1 MTMTTKR
8 TEEILESL
16 SGLQKAAAPNFFY
29 TRLIGKMQHELPV
42 KRKTF
47 LLLRPA
53 FITAVLSIVL
63 VINVASLVL
72 LNDKPKKEK
81 ATIESFAEAYNFNSP
96 SLYE

>member
-1 MTMTTKR
+1 MENKR

-16 SGLQKAAAPNFFY
+16 SGLQKAAAPDYFY
-29 TRLIGKMQHELPV
+29 TRLVARMENELPV

-53 FITAVLSIVL
+53 FVTAVLSIVL
-63 VINVASLVL
+63 VANVASLFL

-96 SLYE
+96 SSYE

>member
-1 MTMTTKR
+1 MENKR

-16 SGLQKAAAPNFFY
+16 NSLQKAAAPDYFY
-29 TRLIGKMQHELPV
+29 TRLVVRMENEIPV

-53 FITAVLSIVL
+53 FVTAMLSIVL
-63 VINVASLVL
+63 AINVASLLL

-96 SLYE
+96 SSYE